1 MLSMKAVRTV
11 GIREFRQELSDYL
24 RSSEPVAV
32 TRHGHTLG
40 VFIPTDPKGLRA
52 SLQAFKEASSKL
64 DKLLASQGLTGDD
77 VLDELESKRR

>member
-1 MLSMKAVRTV
+1 MKALRTV
-11 GIREFRQELSDYL
+11 GIREFRQELSEYL
-24 RSSEPVAV
+24 NSTEPVAV

-64 DKLLASQGLTGDD
+64 DKLLAAQGLTGDE
-77 VLDELESKRR
+77 VLKELERKRR

>member
-1 MLSMKAVRTV
+1 MKALRTV
-11 GIREFRQELSDYL
+11 GVREFRQELSEYL
-24 RSSEPVAV
+24 NSTEPVAV

-64 DKLLASQGLTGDD
+64 DKLLAAQGLTGDE
-77 VLDELESKRR
+77 VLKELERKRR